1 VRRLL
6 LASLVLASLDAQIT
20 TSQYDNARTGA
31 TIHETV
37 LNPRNVEASRFGR
50 VFRLPVDGDIYAQ
63 PLYLPNLAIPGKGT
77 HNVVFVAT
85 EHDSVYA
92 FDAAGEPKEPLW
104 KVNFTDAAKGVTT
117 IPLDNVHCPF
127 LNPEVGITS
136 TPVIDAQNGTLY
148 VLVRTKEADRFWQ
161 RLHALDVRTG
171 REKFGGP
178 VVIRASVESRIKSFF
193 GIGPAQKVDFLA
205 LHENPRAAL
214 LLTRG
219 TLYITWGSSC
229 DVGPYYG
236 WVLAYDACTLRQTG
250 ALNTAP
256 EAALSG
262 IWQSDTGPAADE
274 EGNVFTITGNGVFNA
289 ASGGRDFGD
298 SVLKLGFTK
307 AGVAVKDYFTPF
319 DQEQR
324 NRTDAD
330 LGSGGPLL
338 VPPQPGS
345 SLRLLIAVGKGRELF
360 VLNRERLGRFRM
372 ANNRHAM
379 QTVALGGGVFGAP
392 SYWEGHIYVCAQDDV
407 LRDFAIEAN
416 HLAPAS
422 QGEMQFTNPGA
433 VPTISANG
441 SKDGIVWLI
450 ETSPGHTSNIPAVL
464 HAYDARNVALELY
477 NSQQYS
483 GRDQAGAAL
492 HFTIPVVAD
501 GRVYVPA
508 SRELDVFGLLGAPAS
523 PRKAAMRQ

>member
-1 VRRLL
+1 MRLL
-6 LASLVLASLDAQIT
+6 LASLLVASLDAQIS

-31 TIHETV
+31 NIHETV
-37 LNPRNVEASRFGR
+37 LNPRNVEVNRFGR

-92 FDAAGEPKEPLW
+92 FDAAAEPKEPLW
-104 KVNFTDAAKGVTT
+104 KVNFTDSTRQITT
-117 IPLDNVHCPF
+117 IPLENVHCPF

-136 TPVIDAQNGTLY
+136 TPVIDAQSGTLY
-148 VLVRTKEADRFWQ
+148 VLVRTKESGRFWQ

-178 VVIRASVESRIKSFF
+178 VVIRASVESRVKSLF
-193 GIGPAQKVDFLA
+193 GFGPSQTIEFLA

-214 LLTRG
+214 LLDRG
-219 TLYITWGSSC
+219 TVYLTWGSSC

-236 WVLAYDACTLRQTG
+236 WVLAYDARTLRQKG
-250 ALNTAP
+250 VLNTAP

-274 EGNVFTITGNGVFNA
+274 EGNVYTITGNGVFNA

-298 SVLKLGFTK
+298 SVIKVGFTT
-307 AGVAVKDYFTPF
+307 AGFAVKDYFTPS

-345 SLRLLIAVGKGRELF
+345 RSRLLIAVGKGHELF
-360 VLNRERLGRFRM
+360 VLDRERMGKFRLG
-372 ANNRHAM
+372 NNRHALQM
-379 QTVALGGGVFGAP
+379 VRLGGGVFGAP
-392 SYWEGHIYVCAQDDV
+392 AYWNGHIYVSAEDDV
-407 LRDFAIEAN
+407 LKDFRIEGDR
-416 HLAPAS
+416 LTLSS
-422 QGEMQFTNPGA
+422 QGEMRFTPPA
-433 VPTISANG
+433 AIPSVSANG
-441 SKDGIVWLI
+441 SQDGIVWLI
-450 ETSPGHTSNIPAVL
+450 ETVRGHTSNTPAVL
-464 HAYDARNVALELY
+464 HAYDAQDLSLELY
-477 NSQQYS
+477 SSEQNS
-483 GRDQAGAAL
+483 GRDRAGAAL
-492 HFTIPVVAD
+492 HFTIPVVAN
-501 GRVYVPA
+501 GRVYVPS
-508 SRELDVFGLLGAPAS
+508 SRELDVYGLLSSGNA
-523 PRKAAMRQ
+523 K

>member
-1 VRRLL
+1 VRLL
-6 LASLVLASLDAQIT
+6 LLGSLLLASLDAQIT

-31 TIHETV
+31 NIHEHV
-37 LNPRNVEASRFGR
+37 LNPRNVDVNRFGR
-50 VFRLPVDGDIYAQ
+50 VVRLPVDGDIYAQ

-77 HNVVFVAT
+77 HNVIFVAT

-92 FDAAGEPKEPLW
+92 FDAAGQPKEPLW
-104 KVNFTDAAKGVTT
+104 KVSFTDAAKRVST
-117 IPLDNVHCPF
+117 LSRENVQCPF

-136 TPVIDAQNGTLY
+136 TPVIDARNGTLY

-171 REKFGGP
+171 AERFVGP
-178 VVIRASVESRIKSFF
+178 VVIRASVESRTRSLF
-193 GIGPAQKVDFLA
+193 GLGPPQSVDFLA

-214 LLTRG
+214 LLDRNTVY
-219 TLYITWGSSC
+219 LTWGSSC

-236 WVLAYDACTLRQTG
+236 WVLAYDSHTLRQKG

-256 EAALSG
+256 EAAVSG

-274 EGNVFTITGNGVFNA
+274 EGNVYAITGNGVFNA

-298 SVLKLGFTK
+298 SVLKLGFTS
-307 AGVAVKDYFTPF
+307 AGLAVKDYFTPF
-319 DQEQR
+319 DQEER
-324 NRTDAD
+324 NRTDGD

-345 SLRLLIAVGKGRELF
+345 NVRLLIAVGKGRELF
-360 VLNRERLGRFRM
+360 VLNREHMGRFR
-372 ANNRHAM
+372 AGSNRHAV
-379 QTVALGGGVFGAP
+379 QTVRLEGGVFGSP
-392 SYWEGHIYVCAQDDV
+392 SYWEGHIYVCAQNDV
-407 LRDFAIEAN
+407 LRDFIIGSDR
-416 HLAPAS
+416 LTLAS
-422 QGEMQFTNPGA
+422 QGEMHFTNPGA

-450 ETSPGHTSNIPAVL
+450 ETSRGHASNVAAVL

-477 NSQQYS
+477 NSAQNS
-483 GRDQAGAAL
+483 GRDQAGASL
-492 HFTIPVVAD
+492 HFTIPTVAD

-508 SRELDVFGLLGAPAS
+508 SRELDVYGLLSAKPDL
-523 PRKAAMRQ
+523 RQ

>member
-1 VRRLL
+1 MRLL
-6 LASLVLASLDAQIT
+6 LLGSLLLASLDAQIT

-31 TIHETV
+31 NIHETV
-37 LNPRNVEASRFGR
+37 LNPRNVDVNRFGR
-50 VFRLPVDGDIYAQ
+50 VVRLPVDGDIYAQ
-63 PLYLPNLAIPGKGT
+63 PLYLPNLPVPGKGT

-92 FDAAGEPKEPLW
+92 FDAAGQPKEPLW
-104 KVNFTDAAKGVTT
+104 KISFTDAAKQVSTL
-117 IPLDNVHCPF
+117 PLESVHCPF

-136 TPVIDAQNGTLY
+136 TPVIDARNGTLY

-171 REKFGGP
+171 MEKFGGP
-178 VVIRASVESRIKSFF
+178 VVIRASVESLTRTLF
-193 GIGPAQKVDFLA
+193 GWGPAQSVEFLA

-214 LLTRG
+214 LLDRDTVY
-219 TLYITWGSSC
+219 LTWGSSC

-236 WVLAYDACTLRQTG
+236 WVLAYDSHTLRQKG
-250 ALNTAP
+250 VLNTAP

-274 EGNVFTITGNGVFNA
+274 EGNVYAITGNGVFNA

-298 SVLKLGFTK
+298 SVLKIGFTN
-307 AGVAVKDYFTPF
+307 AGLAVKDYFTPF

-324 NRTDAD
+324 NRTDGD

-345 SLRLLIAVGKGRELF
+345 SMRLVIAAGKGRELF
-360 VLNRERLGRFRM
+360 VLNREGMGRFRM
-372 ANNRHAM
+372 GGNRHAI
-379 QTVALGGGVFGAP
+379 QTVGLDGSVFGAP
-392 SYWEGHIYVCAQDDV
+392 AYWQGHVYVCAQDDV
-407 LRDFAIEAN
+407 LRDFAIEDN
-416 HLAPAS
+416 RLAPAA
-422 QGEMQFTNPGA
+422 QGEMRFLPPGA
-433 VPTISANG
+433 IPAISANG

-450 ETSPGHTSNIPAVL
+450 ETGQGHASNVPAVL
-464 HAYDARNVALELY
+464 HAYDARNVAHELY
-477 NSQQYS
+477 NSAQNS

-492 HFTIPVVAD
+492 HFTIPTVAD

-508 SRELDVFGLLGAPAS
+508 SRELDVYGLLDAKPNL
-523 PRKAAMRQ
+523 RQ

>member
-6 LASLVLASLDAQIT
+6 LASLLLASLDAQIT

-31 TIHETV
+31 NIHETV
-37 LNPRNVEASRFGR
+37 LNPHNVDVNRFGR

-92 FDAAGEPKEPLW
+92 FDAAGVPREPLW
-104 KVNFTDAAKGVTT
+104 KVNFTDAARRVTT
-117 IPLDNVHCPF
+117 IPLENVSCPF
-127 LNPEVGITS
+127 LNPEIGITS
-136 TPVIDAQNGTLY
+136 TPVIDPQSGTLY
-148 VLVRTKEADRFWQ
+148 VLVRTKEAGRFWQ

-171 REKFGGP
+171 REKLGGP
-178 VVIRASVESRIKSFF
+178 VVIRASVESRIKSLF
-193 GIGPAQKVDFLA
+193 GVGAAQTVEFLS

-219 TLYITWGSSC
+219 TLYLTWGSSC

-236 WVLAYDACTLRQTG
+236 WVLAYDAQTLRQKG

-256 EAALSG
+256 EASLSG

-274 EGNVFTITGNGVFNA
+274 EGNVYTITGNGVFNA

-298 SVLKLGFTK
+298 SVLKLGFTN
-307 AGVAVKDYFTPF
+307 AGFAVKDYFTPF

-338 VPPQPGS
+338 VPAQPGS
-345 SLRLLIAVGKGRELF
+345 SVRLLIAVGKGRELF
-360 VLNRERLGRFRM
+360 VLNRERMGRFRTS
-372 ANNRHAM
+372 NNRHAI
-379 QTVALGGGVFGAP
+379 QTVRLDGGVFGAP
-392 SYWEGHIYVCAQDDV
+392 SYWEGHVYVGAQNDV
-407 LRDFAIEAN
+407 LRDFIIEDN

-422 QGEMQFTNPGA
+422 QGEMRFTNPGA
-433 VPTISANG
+433 VPAISANG
-441 SKDGIVWLI
+441 STDGIVWLI
-450 ETSPGHTSNIPAVL
+450 ETSRGHTSDIPAVL
-464 HAYDARNVALELY
+464 HAYDARNVAHELF
-477 NSQQYS
+477 NSQQNS
-483 GRDQAGAAL
+483 DRDRAGASL

-508 SRELDVFGLLGAPAS
+508 SRELDVYGLLGAAG
-523 PRKAAMRQ
+523 RKAAMRQ